1 MAISEHQLEIWSHQ
15 GSKVQSASTY
25 QTIRN
30 ALNDPNAPYYQL
42 TYQIF
47 LQGSYGNDT
56 NIYADSDVDIVICL
70 TSVYYGDTENLSPED
85 KARYDAGTSSGGM
98 SFKDFKAQVLA
109 WLKHNF
115 GPGVK
120 AGKKAIFVPGND
132 SRRDADV
139 LACVA
144 QKVFLTYPA
153 NGEPSYLEGI
163 TFWTTDGEKVVNYP
177 EQHLSNCTSLNGSTS
192 GRFKP
197 SIRVIKNMRNAMI
210 DRGLIEDGLAP
221 SYFLE
226 GMLSNV
232 PTQNFVSSRQQTFE
246 NYMHWLQTAPT
257 ESMTC
262 ANGIH
267 YLLRDGHS
275 VCWNVTDYNTFRAR
289 AMQFWNDP
297 QC

>member
-1 MAISEHQLEIWSHQ
+1 MAISEQQLETWSHQ
-15 GSKVQSASTY
+15 GSQVQSASTY

-30 ALNDPNAPYYQL
+30 ALNDPSAPYYQR
-42 TYQIF
+42 TYRIF

-56 NIYADSDVDIVICL
+56 NIYADSDVDVVMCL
-70 TSVYYGDTENLSPED
+70 TSIYYGDTTHLSVED
-85 KARYDAGTSSGGM
+85 KARYDAGTSSGGIT
-98 SFKDFKAQVLA
+98 FADFKAEVLA
-109 WLKHNF
+109 WLKHKF
-115 GPGVK
+115 GSDVK
-120 AGKKAIFVPGND
+120 AGKKAIFVPGNG

-139 LACVA
+139 LVCVA

-153 NGEPSYLEGI
+153 YGDPTYIEGI
-163 TFWTTDGEKVVNYP
+163 TFWTADGGKVVNYP
-177 EQHLSNCTSLNGSTS
+177 KQHLSNCTSLNGSTS

-210 DRGLIEDGLAP
+210 DRGLIKAGLAP

-232 PTQNFVSSRQQTFE
+232 PTQNFVASRQLTFE
-246 NYMHWLQTAPT
+246 NYMNWLQTAAT
-257 ESMTC
+257 GDMTC

-275 VCWNVTDYNTFRAR
+275 VCWNVEDYNTFRAR
-289 AMQFWNDP
+289 AIQFWDSP
-297 QC
+297 DH